1 MEKAAEIAIQADPQ
15 AVFSFILYLFIIVII
30 GILSAKFSSSG
41 LSEFFLAGRKLK
53 QFVVALSAVV
63 SGRSA
68 WLLVGVTGMAFTI
81 GAPAV
86 WAVTGYITAEVFMFI
101 FLGKRLRR
109 YTAMMDDLTL
119 PDFFESR
126 FKDKSNVLRILS
138 VSIILIFMISYVAS
152 QFEAG
157 GKAFSTSFGVSETSG
172 ILVTAAIVF
181 FYTVLGGFL
190 AVSLTDMIQAFFMIF
205 ALLVL
210 PIVAVLNAGGWGE
223 ILSIL
228 QNFNPKFLNPF
239 AYAFGGIIGFLG
251 IGLGSPGNPHIL
263 VRYMSVDDP
272 KALRKSCVIGTV
284 WNVLMAWGAVF
295 IGLVGRAYYLKPE
308 ALPGGD
314 PENLFPFLASA
325 HLHPILLG
333 IITASILAAIMS
345 TADSQLLVASSGIT
359 RDVYQKIFSKD
370 KIIPQKRLVLISRIV
385 VLGLVIAALVFGAL
399 AKEYVFWLV
408 LFAWGGLGASFGPTL
423 LLSLFWKRT
432 TKAGVIAGFVS
443 GTAVTIVW
451 NLIEVL
457 DSALYHLVPAFF
469 TSFILTIIVSLLTS
483 APPQAE
489 TELESIRAKYRR

>member
-1 MEKAAEIAIQADPQ
+1 MDKAAEISVHADPS
-15 AVFSFILYLFIIVII
+15 AMLSFVLYLLIIVII
-30 GILSAKFSSSG
+30 GILSARFSSSG
-41 LSEFFLAGRKLK
+41 LPEFFLAGRKLK
-53 QFVVALSAVV
+53 EFVVALSAVV

-101 FLGKRLRR
+101 FVGKRLRR
-109 YTAMMDDLTL
+109 YTEMMDNLTL

-172 ILVTAAIVF
+172 ILVTAAIVLI
-181 FYTVLGGFL
+181 YTVLGGFL

-205 ALLVL
+205 ALLIL
-210 PIVAVLNAGGWGE
+210 PVVAIANAGGWGE
-223 ILSIL
+223 ILAVL
-228 QNFNPKFLNPF
+228 KNFNPKFLNPF
-239 AYAFGGIIGFLG
+239 AYSIGGIVGFLG

-263 VRYMSVDDP
+263 VRYMSVSDP

-295 IGLVGRAYYLKPE
+295 IGLVGRSFYLKPE

-359 RDVYQKIFSKD
+359 RDIFQKILAKD
-370 KIIPQKRLVLISRIV
+370 RDIPQKKLVLMSRLV
-385 VLGLVIAALVFGAL
+385 VLSLVIAALVFGIL

-432 TKAGVIAGFVS
+432 TKAGVIAGFIS
-443 GTAVTIVW
+443 GTAVTIIW
-451 NLIEVL
+451 NQVTVL
-457 DSALYHLVPAFF
+457 NDSLYHLVPAFLI
-469 TSFILTIIVSLLTS
+469 SLSLTIVVSLLTY
-483 APPQAE
+483 APAQARA
-489 TELESIRAKYRR
+489 ELESIKAKYKR